1 MATSPPR
8 PINILE
14 NFADCRMVKVTIPL
28 LREESLHLDGVVK
41 DFTDSSL
48 DIQFP
53 TQPLPIA
60 DLAQEG
66 QWRVTFDKGLSF
78 LTIWC
83 SLTTLLNPNRVH
95 LNIIGSESNHHAR
108 RDHRVNTEV
117 YLRYWQAGD
126 GRQELPPKRTR
137 VNLSGCGISFHAETT
152 LATNSLVELE
162 IFLPGGTLE
171 KVRCVGRIIRGSNQ
185 KEHCPVTAL
194 ELVNPSQDDIE
205 KIINFCMM
213 EQFRDMQQ
221 KARMLASSMG
231 PENI

>member
-1 MATSPPR
+1 MATSPPI
-8 PINILE
+8 PTSILQ

-28 LREESLHLDGVVK
+28 LRDESLHLDGVVK

-53 TQPLPIA
+53 TQSLPLS
-60 DLAQEG
+60 DLAEDG

-78 LTIWC
+78 LTLWGN
-83 SLTTLLNPNRVH
+83 LATLVTPNRAQLH
-95 LNIIGSESNHHAR
+95 IIGSESNHYAR
-108 RDHRVNTEV
+108 RDHRVNTEI

-126 GRQELPPKRTR
+126 GRQELPPQRTR
-137 VNLSGCGISFHAETT
+137 VNLSGYGVSFQAKTT
-152 LATNSLVELE
+152 LAANSLVELE

-171 KVRCVGRIIRGSNQ
+171 KIRCVGRIIRGSNQ
-185 KEHCPVTAL
+185 EERCSVTAL
-194 ELVNPSQDDIE
+194 ELINLCQDDIE
-205 KIINFCMM
+205 KIINFCMT

-231 PENI
+231 PDDR